1 MPVSSKKRKKKG
13 LRQPKKAKKLLL
25 MSFFSLLQMESLVGL
40 PVHSFLLPF
49 FKFRFKIS

>member
-13 LRQPKKAKKLLL
+13 LRQPKKAVVNVI
-25 MSFFSLLQMESLVGL
+25 FFSLLQMESLVGL
-40 PVHSFLLPF
+40 PVRSFLLPF